1 MCATYAIFLL
11 NKPYAMLSLMQS
23 HHFILQLVHRPTVK
37 SVVQGLLKKRLLPL
51 EACVGKV
58 KKNFSSFTTTTSSSS
73 SSGGERDDFVKDI
86 KSEPKTEDQPP
97 DNTADNPCEM
107 GGTTT
112 APSSSSK
119 ASGGGRSSDPVRVS
133 LKCPISGKRM
143 ALPARGQDCKHLQC
157 FDLEAYLRLNGDRGS
172 WKCPICQ

>member
-1 MCATYAIFLL
+1 
-11 NKPYAMLSLMQS
+11 MQS

-51 EACVGKV
+51 EACVGNV
-58 KKNFSSFTTTTSSSS
+58 KKNFSSFTTTTTSSSSS

-86 KSEPKTEDQPP
+86 KSEPKTEDQQPPP

-112 APSSSSK
+112 APSASSATA
-119 ASGGGRSSDPVRVS
+119 ASGGRSSDPVRVS

-143 ALPARGQDCKHLQC
+143 ALPARGQECKHLQC